1 MNENKNKIEKACS
14 LWHTWFEDD
23 SHDYSESEASDVEY
37 FVGVMLYNHFAFSK
51 ALSTMKTMD
60 VGLDFKNAA
69 GSAYVEVYELLGSIK
84 SDDELELLILLQDHI
99 KRSLE
104 KYSSDRMACYLLDRL
119 NNHIKTLAGLY
130 AGKLDKR
137 DIDFERMAIK
147 QGL

>member
-60 VGLDFKNAA
+60 IGLDFKNAA
-69 GSAYVEVYELLGSIK
+69 GSTYVEVYDLLGSIK

-137 DIDFERMAIK
+137 DIDFERMAMK
-147 QGL
+147 QGV